1 MHYIGCD
8 VAKATLDVAWFDQ
21 ANEQWICR
29 EKVSNCQSGW
39 AQLLAWARK
48 SCHAEVEQI
57 AIVLEATGVYHLGA
71 AEYLCAA
78 GVRVMVVNPGRA
90 ADYAKSQN
98 QLNKN
103 DRLDARSLQQYG
115 VSLKAPHWYVLESLE
130 IQTLKAL
137 LARLR
142 QLDRDHRREQNRL
155 EKCAYQTGGKSISGS
170 IKRQLRYLKK
180 EQQNIQQQI
189 DALIADDETL
199 SHIQQLLLTITGI
212 GPKSSQALLPLLAPQ
227 RFTSARQLAAF
238 LGLTPVHKTSGTSL
252 KKRGCL
258 SGRGNAALRAQ
269 LYMPALA
276 AKRYDPAMRAFYN
289 TLLARGKKPK
299 QAIAAIMRKLVHTC
313 YGVVKNDQP
322 YQCPVPA

>member
-29 EKVSNCQSGW
+29 EKVSNCASGW
-39 AQLLAWARK
+39 SKLLHWATK
-48 SCHAEVEQI
+48 SCQAEVEQI
-57 AIVLEATGVYHLGA
+57 AIVVEATGVYHLGA
-71 AEYLCAA
+71 AAYFSAA

-115 VSLKAPHWYVLESLE
+115 VSLKAPHWYVLESPE
-130 IQTLKAL
+130 IQTLRAL

-155 EKCAYQTGGKSISGS
+155 EKSGYQTGGKNISGS
-170 IKRQLRYLKK
+170 IKRHIRYLKK
-180 EQQNIQQQI
+180 EQQILQQQI
-189 DALIADDETL
+189 DTLIVNDETL
-199 SHIQQLLLTITGI
+199 NHVQQLLLTITGI
-212 GPKSSQALLPLLAPQ
+212 GQKSSQVLLPLLAPQ
-227 RFTSARQLAAF
+227 RFNSARQLAAF

-252 KKRGCL
+252 KKRGRL
-258 SGRGNAALRAQ
+258 SGRGNAVVRAQ

-276 AKRYDPAMRAFYN
+276 AKRYDPAMSAFYN

-299 QAIAAIMRKLVHTC
+299 QALTAIMRKLVHTC